1 MSYIDP
7 KLNQYFD
14 PLSEELK
21 NEILRRDVRL
31 YTLTDLIHCLEAIV
45 EGE

>member
-14 PLSEELK
+14 PLSEDLK
-21 NEILRRDVRL
+21 KEILQRNVQL

-45 EGE
+45 DEG